1 MFMKLSDELIARY
14 VEGKATLEERR
25 EVRRYLCLHPGE
37 MENILLL
44 MDDDIDD
51 YLDEWSVE
59 DDESQNN
66 IETSFSDISLSAVA
80 FASGQNIKK
89 PVKSE
94 LEKALQGGCFVQSR
108 LNQMLKE
115 IKNL

>member
-1 MFMKLSDELIARY
+1 MKLSDELIARY

-66 IETSFSDISLSAVA
+66 VETSFSDISLSAVA